1 MDRALD
7 NHNSITFPPP
17 PGWIGSE
24 TAYEYSH
31 PVIDYSAF
39 HRHWQELH
47 SEKTPTPKWF
57 SDWIA
62 RTPPNCGCG
71 EGIAAI
77 IKRLPP
83 RFDDW
88 FSYSVDLHNAVNAKL
103 GKQLITV
110 EDARSIWFPVWDFLT
125 LDDLNKATLAL
136 AEKLPPIRGVAG
148 VPVSGMLCAPIL
160 ATLLHVPLYEASVE
174 FGLRRCSRG
183 RRGVTRKI
191 DESLPL
197 LIVDDTISSGQALS
211 ELRGKLYK
219 EKNLIFA
226 VAIAHPPSASKVDFY
241 GRLYAEPHFLEW
253 NLANAAY
260 IRTLGAPNHSHGSG
274 IMLDFDGVLCPD
286 PARYD
291 ETNYEEREAYL
302 QWIVKVPLGTFVPRM
317 IAVPDIVSYRCEY
330 TREAS
335 EAWLARH
342 GIKYERLHL
351 WGDANLPPEEQAR
364 SRTWQAK
371 DWKGR
376 IYRESKCG
384 LFVESCERQAG
395 DIVNV
400 AKKPV
405 LCWTTKELM
414 Q

>member
-1 MDRALD
+1 MDNND
-7 NHNSITFPPP
+7 IITFPPP

-31 PVIDYSAF
+31 PVIDYSAY

-47 SEKTPTPKWF
+47 SAKTPTQDWF
-57 SDWIA
+57 ADWIA
-62 RTPPNCGCG
+62 RTPASCGCG

-88 FSYSVDLHNAVNAKL
+88 FAYSVDLHNAVNAKL
-103 GKQLITV
+103 GKQLVTL
-110 EDARSIWFPVWDFLT
+110 EDARSIWFPVWEFLT
-125 LDDLNKATLAL
+125 LDDLNAATLAL

-183 RRGVTRKI
+183 RRGVTRKV

-197 LIVDDTISSGQALS
+197 LIVDDTISSGQSLS
-211 ELRGKLYK
+211 ELRGKLYG
-219 EKNLIFA
+219 ESNLIYA

-286 PARYD
+286 PAHYD
-291 ETNYEEREAYL
+291 EETEEGRKAYL
-302 QWIVKVPLGTFVPRM
+302 QWIAEAPLGTFVPRM
-317 IAVPDIVSYRCEY
+317 LAVPDIVSYRCEY

-335 EAWLARH
+335 EAWLAKH

-351 WGDANLPPEEQAR
+351 WGNPAEKPAMQAA
-364 SRTWQAK
+364 SRTWEASH
-371 DWKGR
+371 WKGK

-384 LFVESCERQAG
+384 LFVESDDRQSR
-395 DIVNV
+395 DIADFAN
-400 AKKPV
+400 KPV
-405 LCWTTKELM
+405 LCWSSKNLIP
-414 Q
+414 